1 MHLMFGDEADKDA
14 AKDKKFFVYGAIFV
28 PTNSVSALHTE
39 VERLRTAAGMAG
51 TDTLKSGTNTKP
63 EGMTS
68 TAHKQLKID
77 VTKAAYEKGNVKLCV
92 QVTLH
97 ELARNQKHDDR
108 VLYGANTIL
117 AKFNHF
123 LAAQRSHGFA
133 VMDRIPVEKP
143 YEYLKEK
150 FQVGM
155 TQNGKP
161 LGRLDR
167 VLGFSHGADGTSHL
181 CSVCDI
187 LLGSFRYC
195 VNDPKNEEAAAE
207 MFSTLMGMM
216 WRGRRSGQ
224 DTIREFGLCFR
235 PLNIDAPK
243 YQAEY
248 DGLEARLQGYL
259 NGKETER

>member
-1 MHLMFGDEADKDA
+1 MYLMFGDEADKDA

-28 PTNSVSALHTE
+28 PTNSIAALHAE
-39 VERLRTAAGMAG
+39 IERLRTAAGMAG

-63 EGMTS
+63 KGMTNE
-68 TAHKQLKID
+68 AHKQLKID
-77 VTKAAYEKGNVKLCV
+77 VTKAAREKGNVKLCA

-97 ELARNQKHDDR
+97 DLARNQEHDDR

-117 AKFNHF
+117 GKFNQF
-123 LAAQRSHGFA
+123 LAAQGSHGFA

-167 VLGFSHGADGTSHL
+167 ILGFSHSADGTSHL

-187 LLGSFRYC
+187 PLGSFRYC
-195 VNDPKNEEAAAE
+195 VNDPKNEDAAIE
-207 MFSTLMGMM
+207 MFPTLLQMM
-216 WRGRRSGQ
+216 WRGTRSGR
-224 DTIREFGLCFR
+224 DTSREFGLCFR
-235 PLNIDAPK
+235 PLNIEAPK

-248 DGLEARLQGYL
+248 DALETRLQRYL
-259 NGKETER
+259 YGKKSED